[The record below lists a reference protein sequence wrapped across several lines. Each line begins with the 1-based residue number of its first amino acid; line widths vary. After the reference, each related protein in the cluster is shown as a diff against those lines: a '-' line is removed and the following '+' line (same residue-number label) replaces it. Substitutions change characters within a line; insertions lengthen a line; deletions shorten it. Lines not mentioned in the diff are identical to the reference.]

1 MLETNLSADARIYT
15 ITVHFQYSTIP
26 KLSNMDVLS
35 PNSKSHVAYGT
46 SAISATYCECDVHIF
61 SLP

>member
-1 MLETNLSADARIYT
+1 MLETNFGADARLYQNGT
-15 ITVHFQYSTIP
+15 SIP